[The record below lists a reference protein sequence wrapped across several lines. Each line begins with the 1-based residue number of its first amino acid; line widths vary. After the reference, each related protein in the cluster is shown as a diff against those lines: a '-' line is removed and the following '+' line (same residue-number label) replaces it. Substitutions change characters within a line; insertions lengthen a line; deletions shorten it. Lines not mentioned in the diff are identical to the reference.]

1 MKQFMNLFPGV
12 TVETIK
18 WTGTPVICILGVLDN
33 DRGKVIKQELLSWI
47 THKYDCISVNQEP
60 PGRLFEYPAL
70 FIAQQTSISTGKPVL
85 YLHTKGAANP
95 NNVYNQER
103 VRKLWRFEF
112 DVHYDDYM
120 KFINS
125 GERVV
130 ACPFTGTKTHTTWMN
145 GFMATSEAWKVS
157 HNIVPPRQYSDGN
170 RYPYEHCFRDA
181 PIIGYGRIMHHIEGY
196 PNDGAQDMIKFINT
210 GMR

>member
-145 GFMATSEAWKVS
+145 GFMATSEAWKVA

>member
-12 TVETIK
+12 TVEPIK

-47 THKYDCISVNQEP
+47 THKYDCIAVNQEP

-112 DVHYDDYM
+112 DAHYDDYM
-120 KFINS
+120 KLLHR
-125 GERVV
+125 GDRVV

-145 GFMATSEAWKVS
+145 VFIVTPEAWKVAD
-157 HNIVPPRQYSDGN
+157 NIKPPKQYSDGN

-181 PIIGYGRIMHHIEGY
+181 PVTGFGRIMSHIEGY
-196 PNDGAQDMIKFINT
+196 PRDGAQDMIRFINT
-210 GMR
+210 GTR

>member
-1 MKQFMNLFPGV
+1 MNLFPGV

-33 DRGKVIKQELLSWI
+33 DRGKVIKQELLSWV
-47 THKYDCISVNQEP
+47 THKYDCIAVNQEP

-112 DVHYDDYM
+112 DVHYEDYM

-125 GERVV
+125 GDRVV

-145 GFMATSEAWKVS
+145 GFIATPDAWKAAD
-157 HNIVPPRQYSDGN
+157 NIKPPKFGD
-170 RYPYEHCFRDA
+170 RYPYEHCFRFAD
-181 PIIGYGRIMHHIEGY
+181 ITGYGRIMQDIEGY
-196 PNDGAQDMIKFINT
+196 PEPGGMKMVGFINAN
-210 GMR
+210 